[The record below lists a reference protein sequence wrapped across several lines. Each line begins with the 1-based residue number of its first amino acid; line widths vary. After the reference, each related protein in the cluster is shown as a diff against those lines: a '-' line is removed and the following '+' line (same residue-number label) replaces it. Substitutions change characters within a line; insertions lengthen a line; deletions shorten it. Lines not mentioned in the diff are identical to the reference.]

1 MVHTRLTK
9 YFKHHNILCYHQLG
23 FREKHSTELALHFLN
38 NYVASSFDNKKFT
51 LGFFLD
57 FSKAFDT
64 VNFEILL
71 YKLKHYGIRG
81 TPLKWFKSYLT
92 GRQQHVIFKHILSN
106 NQPISTGVP
115 QGSILGPLLVLIY
128 IKDLATISTKFQTLM
143 YADDSS
149 FFNGESPSDLI
160 KIANQG
166 LKQIIK
172 WLNINKLSL
181 NIKKS
186 KYILFSPKNITPVYN
201 ERLYINNVEIDRTK
215 QIKFLGYIID
225 EKLSWKSHINYI
237 SLKVRIFMKS
247 VRHDHTLPLFKK
259 LNILPFNSLY
269 VYIYNMLVNIFKIRN
284 ELLPEIFIVN
294 FKININITTRNIG
307 NRTYILFQN
316 LEHNPWK
323 IH

>member
-1 MVHTRLTK
+1 M
-9 YFKHHNILCYHQLG
+9 
-23 FREKHSTELALHFLN
+23 
-38 NYVASSFDNKKFT
+38 
-51 LGFFLD
+51 
-57 FSKAFDT
+57 
-64 VNFEILL
+64 
-71 YKLKHYGIRG
+71 
-81 TPLKWFKSYLT
+81 
-92 GRQQHVIFKHILSN
+92 
-106 NQPISTGVP
+106 
-115 QGSILGPLLVLIY
+115 
-128 IKDLATISTKFQTLM
+128 LM
-143 YADDSS
+143 IVV

-160 KIANQG
+160 KIANQD

-237 SLKVRIFMKS
+237 LLKVRIFMKS
-247 VRHDHTLPLFKK
+247 GRHDHTLPLFKK